1 MHDPDTLQNVE
12 SDLEYVRRMEAYRLY
27 RLEGKHREE
36 VAKLLGVT
44 VRTVNRWCNDVSAH
58 LREEAKQQVETLR
71 ATLTSR
77 WEHVYG
83 LAMDGFQRSQRKK
96 IETTIKEKP
105 GEAVPPKEGEPVT
118 PPEPIIEK
126 TVKESEQAGSPAF
139 LSVAADSLEAI
150 GRLWSKEMDASDRR
164 DGATVR
170 VAGMTQQQM
179 IQAQIKRLKDQM
191 VKLSLNGSGGDGDRA

>member
-1 MHDPDTLQNVE
+1 MLEPDQMQYEEQDAAYL
-12 SDLEYVRRMEAYRLY
+12 RKFEAYRLY
-27 RLEGKHREE
+27 RLEGKDRQE
-36 VAKLLGVT
+36 VAAKFGVS
-44 VRTVNRWCNDVSAH
+44 VRSINNWCNDVSAH

-96 IETTIKEKP
+96 VETTIKEKP
-105 GEAVPPKEGEPVT
+105 GEVVPPKEGEPVT

-191 VKLSLNGSGGDGDRA
+191 VKLSLNGSGGGGDRA